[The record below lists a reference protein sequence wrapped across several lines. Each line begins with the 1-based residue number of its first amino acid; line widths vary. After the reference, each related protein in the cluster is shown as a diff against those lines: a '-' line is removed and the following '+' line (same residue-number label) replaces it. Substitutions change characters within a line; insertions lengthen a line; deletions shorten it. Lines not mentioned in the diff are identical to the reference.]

1 MNKAKRIY
9 VLILSLLI
17 AFSSFI
23 MLSTYFSRES
33 QTKFDITN
41 SMISD
46 FYASFILYETKQV
59 DPAYEYLSFTDNVD
73 EVTRAAITKEFQK
86 QLATR
91 AKEIEFNGDILY
103 HVTNTKTNKSDI
115 YTRKHKGEYYKLTV
129 TFNSEGDVTSTGNN
143 LSFYDFDLVKEDL
156 GDQLVDTYPDL
167 GKNFVSINRPKDI
180 SLTITIPKDLKNA
193 HTRDMLFYN
202 EHDTSLTSAL
212 IAAAISMILIVI
224 FVLLYPLEIV
234 ENINPYKSIKD
245 WYLLGHLIGIGIMA
259 TISVLL
265 LMATG
270 SLGTSANYADLKIT
284 VYAFPMLSI
293 MSIAII
299 SLALSIV
306 TFIIKYVLKTGL
318 LQYLKTKTVIG
329 TIIKNTKTTIH
340 DIAVMPISKMRK
352 KQIGKL
358 VSTQMVII
366 LLIIFLP
373 KVSVASY
380 SYFNDLNI
388 YKRLWLVAWVLINR
402 YATLVSI
409 VGLVIYGILLYK
421 WLLHIYQDYQSNYK
435 KLIQQA
441 EAMSEG
447 DFRANTDSCRQF
459 DDLRDAMNDVSEGF
473 KKAVDRETR
482 AARSKSE
489 LITNVS
495 HDLKTPITVV
505 KNYTT
510 LLEATPLND
519 IQQNYVQQLLKYT
532 NHLTSLLDD
541 LLDIAK
547 ASTGKMNFDRVQL
560 DIIAL
565 LKQSIVENNEILL
578 SKNIEVVENFDTNS
592 YMLKLDGDKTYRV
605 FENLLSNV
613 AKYALNGTRVY
624 IDVVSNEESITIS
637 FKNISATK
645 MDFDEKEI
653 VERFVRGDSSRT
665 QEGSGIGLAIVKSF
679 VEAQNGHLD
688 ISIDGDLFKVNLTFA
703 KS

>member
-46 FYASFILYETKQV
+46 FYASFILYETKQE

-167 GKNFVSINRPKDI
+167 GKNFVSINRPKNI
-180 SLTITIPKDLKNA
+180 SLTIIIPKDLKNA
-193 HTRDMLFYN
+193 QTRDMLFYN

-224 FVLLYPLEIV
+224 FVLLYPLDIV
-234 ENINPYKSIKD
+234 ENINPYKRIKD

-352 KQIGKL
+352 KQVGKL

-373 KVSVASY
+373 KVSVVGY

>member
-167 GKNFVSINRPKDI
+167 GKNFVSINRPKNI
-180 SLTITIPKDLKNA
+180 SLTIIIPKDLKNA
-193 HTRDMLFYN
+193 QTRDMLFYN

-224 FVLLYPLEIV
+224 FVLLYPLDIV

-270 SLGTSANYADLKIT
+270 SLGTSPNYADLKIT

-340 DIAVMPISKMRK
+340 GIAVMPISKMRK

-373 KVSVASY
+373 KVSVVGY

-592 YMLKLDGDKTYRV
+592 YMLKLDGDKTYRI

-688 ISIDGDLFKVNLTFA
+688 ISIDGDLFKVNLMFA

>member
-1 MNKAKRIY
+1 MKKAKRIY

-23 MLSTYFSRES
+23 MLSTYYGHES

-59 DPAYEYLSFTDNVD
+59 DPTYEYLTFTNNVD
-73 EVTRAAITKEFQK
+73 EVTRAAINKEFQK
-86 QLATR
+86 QVATR

-103 HVTNTKTNKSDI
+103 HFTNTSTNKSDI

-129 TFNSEGDVTSTGNN
+129 KFDSEGNVTSTGNN
-143 LSFYDFDLVKEDL
+143 LSFYDFDLVREDL
-156 GDQLVDTYPDL
+156 SDQLVDTYPDL
-167 GKNFVSINRPKDI
+167 GKNVVSINKPKNI

-193 HTRDMLFYN
+193 QTRDMLFYN
-202 EHDTSLTSAL
+202 EHDTSLTNAL
-212 IAAAISMILIVI
+212 LAAAISMILIVI

-234 ENINPYKSIKD
+234 EDINPYKSVKD
-245 WYLLGHLIGIGIMA
+245 WYFLGHVIGISIMVA
-259 TISVLL
+259 ISALL

-270 SLGTSANYADLKIT
+270 SLGSSAVYSELKIT
-284 VYAFPMLSI
+284 TYAFPLLSI

-299 SLALSIV
+299 GIAVSLV
-306 TFIIKYVLKTGL
+306 TFGIKYILKTGL
-318 LQYLKTKTVIG
+318 LNYLKTKTVIG
-329 TIIKNTKTTIH
+329 AIVKNTQSTIH
-340 DIAVMPISKMRK
+340 DIVEMPISKVTK
-352 KQIGKL
+352 KQIAKII
-358 VSTQMVII
+358 STQMVIV
-366 LLIIFLP
+366 LLIILLP
-373 KVSVASY
+373 QVKIVGY
-380 SYFNDLNI
+380 SYFNDLNL
-388 YKRLWLVAWVLINR
+388 YRRLWFTIWLLMNR
-402 YATLVSI
+402 YAKIATV
-409 VGLVIYGILLYK
+409 VGLVVYGFVLYHWVLK
-421 WLLHIYQDYQSNYK
+421 AYKDHQENYH
-435 KLIQQA
+435 KLIKQA

-447 DFRANTDSCRQF
+447 DFTPNTLECHQF
-459 DDLRDAMNDVSEGF
+459 DDLRNAMNDVSEGF
-473 KKAVDRETR
+473 KKAVDLETE

-510 LLEATPLND
+510 LLETTPLND
-519 IQQNYVQQLLKYT
+519 EQRQYVAELSKYT

-547 ASTGKMNFDRVQL
+547 ASSGKMTFERVQL

-592 YMLKLDGDKTYRV
+592 YMLKLDGDKTYRI
-605 FENLLSNV
+605 FENLLTNIS
-613 AKYALNGTRVY
+613 KYALNGTRFYV
-624 IDVVSNEESITIS
+624 DAVSSEEAITIS
-637 FKNISATK
+637 FKNISASK
-645 MDFDEKEI
+645 MNFNEKEI
-653 VERFVRGDSSRT
+653 VERFVRGDSSRA

-679 VEAQNGHLD
+679 MEAQDGEMEV
-688 ISIDGDLFKVNLTFA
+688 SVDGDLFKVMLTFRR
-703 KS
+703 K

>member
-193 HTRDMLFYN
+193 QTRDMLFYN

-578 SKNIEVVENFDTNS
+578 SKNIKVVENFDTNS

>member
-73 EVTRAAITKEFQK
+73 EVTRAAITKEIQK

-167 GKNFVSINRPKDI
+167 GKNFVSINRPKNI
-180 SLTITIPKDLKNA
+180 SLTIIIPKDLKNA
-193 HTRDMLFYN
+193 QTRDMLFYN

-224 FVLLYPLEIV
+224 FVLLYPLDIV
-234 ENINPYKSIKD
+234 ENINPYKRIKD

-318 LQYLKTKTVIG
+318 LLYLKTKTVIG

-352 KQIGKL
+352 KQVGKL

-373 KVSVASY
+373 KVSVVGY

>member
-167 GKNFVSINRPKDI
+167 GKNFVSINRPKNI

-193 HTRDMLFYN
+193 QTRDMLFYN

-352 KQIGKL
+352 KQVGKL

-447 DFRANTDSCRQF
+447 DFRANTDSCREF

>member
-1 MNKAKRIY
+1 MKKAKRIY

-23 MLSTYFSRES
+23 MLSTYYGHES

-59 DPAYEYLSFTDNVD
+59 DPTYEYLTFTNNVD
-73 EVTRAAITKEFQK
+73 EVTRAAINKEFQK
-86 QLATR
+86 QVATR

-103 HVTNTKTNKSDI
+103 HFTNTSTNKSDI

-129 TFNSEGDVTSTGNN
+129 KFDSEGNVTSTGNN
-143 LSFYDFDLVKEDL
+143 LSFYDFDLVREDL
-156 GDQLVDTYPDL
+156 SDQLVDTYPDL
-167 GKNFVSINRPKDI
+167 GKNVVSINKPKNI

-193 HTRDMLFYN
+193 QTRDMLFYN
-202 EHDTSLTSAL
+202 EHDTSLTNAL
-212 IAAAISMILIVI
+212 LAAAISMILIVI

-234 ENINPYKSIKD
+234 EDINPYKSVKD
-245 WYLLGHLIGIGIMA
+245 WYFLGHVIGISIMVA
-259 TISVLL
+259 ISALL

-270 SLGTSANYADLKIT
+270 SLGSSAAYSELKIT
-284 VYAFPMLSI
+284 TYAFPLLSI

-299 SLALSIV
+299 GIAVSLV
-306 TFIIKYVLKTGL
+306 TFGIKYILKTGL
-318 LQYLKTKTVIG
+318 LNYLKTKTVIG
-329 TIIKNTKTTIH
+329 AIVKNTQSTIH
-340 DIAVMPISKMRK
+340 DIVEMPISKVTK
-352 KQIGKL
+352 KQIAKII
-358 VSTQMVII
+358 STQMVIV
-366 LLIIFLP
+366 LLIILLP
-373 KVSVASY
+373 QVKIVGY
-380 SYFNDLNI
+380 SYFNDLNL
-388 YKRLWLVAWVLINR
+388 YRRLWFTIWLLMNR
-402 YATLVSI
+402 YAKIATV
-409 VGLVIYGILLYK
+409 VGLVVYGFVLYHWVLK
-421 WLLHIYQDYQSNYK
+421 AYKDHQENYH
-435 KLIQQA
+435 KLIKQA

-447 DFRANTDSCRQF
+447 DFTPNTLECHQF
-459 DDLRDAMNDVSEGF
+459 DDLRNAMNDVSEGF
-473 KKAVDRETR
+473 KKSVDLETE

-510 LLEATPLND
+510 LLETTPLND
-519 IQQNYVQQLLKYT
+519 EQRQYVAELSKYT

-547 ASTGKMNFDRVQL
+547 ASSGKMTFERVQL

-592 YMLKLDGDKTYRV
+592 YMLKLDGDKTYRI
-605 FENLLSNV
+605 FENLLTNIS
-613 AKYALNGTRVY
+613 KYALNGTRFYV
-624 IDVVSNEESITIS
+624 DVVSSEEAITIS
-637 FKNISATK
+637 FKNISASK
-645 MDFDEKEI
+645 MNFNEKEI
-653 VERFVRGDSSRT
+653 VERFVRGDSSRA

-679 VEAQNGHLD
+679 MEAQDGEMEV
-688 ISIDGDLFKVNLTFA
+688 SVDGDLFKVMLTFRR
-703 KS
+703 K

>member
-193 HTRDMLFYN
+193 RTRDMLFYN

-234 ENINPYKSIKD
+234 ENINPYKSIED

-578 SKNIEVVENFDTNS
+578 SKNIKVVENFDTNS

>member
-193 HTRDMLFYN
+193 QTRDMLFYN

>member
-1 MNKAKRIY
+1 MKKTKRIY

-23 MLSTYFSRES
+23 MLSTYYGRES

-59 DPAYEYLSFTDNVD
+59 DPTYEYLTFTNNVD
-73 EVTRAAITKEFQK
+73 EVTRAAINKEFQK
-86 QLATR
+86 QVATR

-103 HVTNTKTNKSDI
+103 HFTNTSTNKSDI

-129 TFNSEGDVTSTGNN
+129 KFDSEGNVTSTGNN
-143 LSFYDFDLVKEDL
+143 LNFYDFDLVREDL
-156 GDQLVDTYPDL
+156 SDQLVDTYPDL
-167 GKNFVSINRPKDI
+167 GKNVVSINKPKNI

-193 HTRDMLFYN
+193 QTRDMLFYN
-202 EHDTSLTSAL
+202 EHDTSLTNAL
-212 IAAAISMILIVI
+212 LAAAISMILIVI

-234 ENINPYKSIKD
+234 EDINPYKSVKD
-245 WYLLGHLIGIGIMA
+245 WYFLGHVIGISIMVA
-259 TISVLL
+259 ISVLL

-270 SLGTSANYADLKIT
+270 SLGSSAAYSELKIT
-284 VYAFPMLSI
+284 TYAFPLLSI

-299 SLALSIV
+299 GIAVSLV
-306 TFIIKYVLKTGL
+306 TFGIKYILKTGL
-318 LQYLKTKTVIG
+318 LNYLKTKTVIG
-329 TIIKNTKTTIH
+329 AIVKNTQSTIH
-340 DIAVMPISKMRK
+340 DIVEMPISKVTK
-352 KQIGKL
+352 KQIAKII
-358 VSTQMVII
+358 STQMVIV
-366 LLIIFLP
+366 LLIILLP
-373 KVSVASY
+373 QVKIVGY
-380 SYFNDLNI
+380 SYFNDLNL
-388 YKRLWLVAWVLINR
+388 YRRLWFTIWLLMNR
-402 YATLVSI
+402 YAKIATV
-409 VGLVIYGILLYK
+409 VGLVVYGFVLYHWVLK
-421 WLLHIYQDYQSNYK
+421 AYKDHQENYH
-435 KLIQQA
+435 KLIKQA

-447 DFRANTDSCRQF
+447 DFTPNTLECHQF
-459 DDLRDAMNDVSEGF
+459 DDLRNAMNDVSEGF
-473 KKAVDRETR
+473 KKAVDLETE

-510 LLEATPLND
+510 LLKTTPLND
-519 IQQNYVQQLLKYT
+519 EQRQYVAELSKYT

-547 ASTGKMNFDRVQL
+547 ASSGKMTFERVQL

-592 YMLKLDGDKTYRV
+592 YMLKLDGDKTYRI
-605 FENLLSNV
+605 FENLLTNIS
-613 AKYALNGTRVY
+613 KYALNGTRFYV
-624 IDVVSNEESITIS
+624 DAVSNEEAITIS
-637 FKNISATK
+637 FKNISASK
-645 MDFDEKEI
+645 MNFNEKEI
-653 VERFVRGDSSRT
+653 VERFVRGDSSRA

-679 VEAQNGHLD
+679 MEAQDGEMEV
-688 ISIDGDLFKVNLTFA
+688 SVDGDLFKVMLTFRR
-703 KS
+703 K